1 MTSENLL
8 VKIDGP
14 RADIVLNRPEKYN
27 ALTVETCIALA
38 ETAERLAADP
48 AIKCIVF
55 SGAGRNFCAG
65 FDVSLD
71 TSEETTKAAWL
82 NSRQMQ
88 AAFARLHELPVVTVC
103 RLQGYVVGAGLLL
116 AAMCNLR
123 YATPETTFY
132 IPELDM
138 GIPFSLGG
146 VATLARYI
154 GTTRTAEMVLTCN
167 KVTAANPHMQD
178 FVTRVLPDEEI
189 ADFVDGVAAD
199 LGGRPDSLLLA
210 SLSTLREAERALLPP
225 PASDLFTM
233 LYVDV
238 DADAKSVRDAYSQ
251 RFRRGAA
258 S

>member
-1 MTSENLL
+1 MTTETLL
-8 VKIDGP
+8 VKTDGA
-14 RADIVLNRPEKYN
+14 RADIILNRPEKFN
-27 ALTVETCIALA
+27 ALTVEMCVALA

-71 TSEETTKAAWL
+71 SGAEATKAGWL
-82 NSRQMQ
+82 ASKRMQ
-88 AAFARLHELPVVTVC
+88 SAFARLHDLPVVTIC
-103 RLQGYVVGAGLLL
+103 QLHGYVVGAGLLL

-167 KVTAANPHMQD
+167 KITADDPCMQD
-178 FVTRVLPDEEI
+178 LVTRVLPAEQI
-189 ADFVDGVAAD
+189 AGFVDGIAGD

-238 DADAKSVRDAYSQ
+238 EADAKAVREAYSQ
-251 RFRRGAA
+251 RFRRNP
-258 S
+258 SS

>member
-1 MTSENLL
+1 MNTENIL
-8 VKIDGP
+8 VKIDGA
-14 RADIVLNRPEKYN
+14 RADIILNRPDKYN
-27 ALTVETCIALA
+27 ALTVEMCSALA
-38 ETAERLAADP
+38 DTAEKLAADP

-65 FDVSLD
+65 FDVALD
-71 TSEETTKAAWL
+71 TGADSTKMAWL
-82 NSRQMQ
+82 SSKSVQT
-88 AAFARLHELPVVTVC
+88 AFARLHDLPVVTIC
-103 RLQGYVVGAGLLL
+103 QLHGYVVGAGLLL
-116 AAMCNLR
+116 AAVCNLR
-123 YATPETTFY
+123 YATPDTIFY

-154 GTTRTAEMVLTCN
+154 GTTRTTEMVLTCN
-167 KVTAANPHMQD
+167 KVTASHPHMQEL
-178 FVTRVLPDEEI
+178 VTQVLPPEEI
-189 ADFVDGVAAD
+189 SEFVDTITTE
-199 LGGRPDSLLLA
+199 LCNRPASLLLA

-238 DADAKSVRDAYSQ
+238 EQDAKSVRNAYSQ
-251 RFRRGAA
+251 RFSKRAA